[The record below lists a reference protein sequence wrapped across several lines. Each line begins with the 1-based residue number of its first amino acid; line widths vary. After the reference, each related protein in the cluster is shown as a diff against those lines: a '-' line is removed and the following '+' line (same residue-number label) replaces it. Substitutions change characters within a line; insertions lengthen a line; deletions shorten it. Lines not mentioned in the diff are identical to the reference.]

1 MYNIGD
7 ESDDRESTVS
17 SFLEALKNVLEDDS
31 FKTASPVAAKARKV
45 AVGLLEWSA
54 ISQQFGALVKRLFTA
69 LKTPLISFSRRS
81 CNREIL
87 WRDYFLLRSSK
98 EFISTWVTFL
108 TDANLTPTP
117 IFYQHMTDVVFRG
130 LISNH
135 LIGFTEDSTP
145 TPAVA
150 DHEGG
155 ALRYAAAYV
164 CRHLRQKIEHGN
176 HKFKEELVLV
186 LDGTSKE

>member
-1 MYNIGD
+1 M
-7 ESDDRESTVS
+7 
-17 SFLEALKNVLEDDS
+17 EDDS
-31 FKTASPVAAKARKV
+31 FKTASPVAAEARKV
-45 AVGLLEWSA
+45 ALGLLEWSA
-54 ISQQFGALVKRLFTA
+54 ADVNQPQFGAFVKRLFTA

-98 EFISTWVTFL
+98 EFISNWVTFL

-117 IFYQHMTDVVFRG
+117 IFYQHMTDVVFRS

-155 ALRYAAAYV
+155 AEICSCV
-164 CRHLRQKIEHGN
+164 CVQAFTAK
-176 HKFKEELVLV
+176 
-186 LDGTSKE
+186 D